1 MEKFK
6 PVLIRAIIVVLVA
19 AVVRVFTSGF
29 DFDGFIDQLIY
40 VGLPMFL
47 GLLVFSAVGP
57 NDGKKI
63 HKAMYPALYGW
74 VVFFIL
80 TNVFDSNQARST
92 YEFWED
98 GIRIPIG
105 FVLAVPT
112 LYVLDLVWK
121 PKPKQP

>member
-6 PVLIRAIIVVLVA
+6 PVLIRALIVLLVA
-19 AVVRVFTSGF
+19 AVVRIMTSGF
-29 DFDGFIDQLIY
+29 DFDGFGEQLVD
-40 VGLPMFL
+40 VGLPMLL
-47 GLLVFSAVGP
+47 GLLAFSMVGP

-74 VVFFIL
+74 LAFFIL
-80 TNVFDSNQARST
+80 TNVFDSNQARTT
-92 YEFWED
+92 YTFWED

-112 LYVLDLVWK
+112 LYLLDLVWK
-121 PKPKQP
+121 PKPKQS